1 MHKEV
6 TIYDIAEKLSISA
19 STVSRALNAN
29 SLVNEKTQQ
38 KIIAMATSMGY
49 RSNTFAA
56 NLRMQ
61 RSNTIGLIVPRLNSY
76 FMSEVISGIESVTN
90 DAGYNLIISQ
100 SMENVEKEISNLK
113 TMFNNR
119 VDGLLVSVAAG
130 SNGIT
135 GFDIFKDRKIPVLFF
150 DRAPN
155 GLTVPSVTIDNENA
169 AFLITQHLIEMGA
182 KNLFHITGHQSVS
195 VYKERTTGFKKALL
209 AAGLAFNENQLIV
222 TDLSEKA
229 GITAAKL
236 IAELKGDG
244 VFAANDSC
252 AATCMNELKSQG
264 FKMPQDVKFAGF
276 NNDLISRNIDPAL
289 TTINYPGFEMGKVI
303 AAKLL
308 DHLSNKLD
316 MNASPLIT
324 MKSELVIRASSMS
337 PNVIAS

>member
-6 TIYDIAEKLSISA
+6 TIYDIAERLSISP

-29 SLVNEKTQQ
+29 AAVSKKTQK
-38 KIIAMATSMGY
+38 KILAMAAAMGY

-61 RSNTIGLIVPRLNSY
+61 RTNTIGIIVPRLNSY
-76 FMSEVISGIESVTN
+76 FMSEVIAGVESVTN
-90 DAGYNLIISQ
+90 NAGYNLIISQ
-100 SMENVEKEISNLK
+100 SMENAEKEISNLK

-119 VDGLLVSVAAG
+119 VDGLLVSLAAG
-130 SNGIT
+130 SDGVA
-135 GFDIFKDRKIPVLFF
+135 GFDIFHGRKIPVLFF

-182 KNLFHITGHQSVS
+182 KHIFHITGHQSVS
-195 VYKERTTGFKKALL
+195 VYEERANGFKKALL
-209 AAGLAFNENQLIV
+209 AAGLPFNDHQLIV

-229 GITAAKL
+229 GMDAAKL
-236 IAELKGDG
+236 IAGHKGDG
-244 VFAANDSC
+244 VFVANDSC
-252 AATCMNELKSQG
+252 AAACMNELKRLG
-264 FKMPQDVKFAGF
+264 FKIPTDIKFAGF
-276 NNDLISRNIDPAL
+276 NNDMISRNIDPPL

-308 DHLSNKLD
+308 DHLSQKLD
-316 MNASPLIT
+316 MNSSPLIT
-324 MKSELVIRASSMS
+324 MKSELVIRASS
-337 PNVIAS
+337 NYKI